1 MIFLGTCFMPT
12 FQFGTTVIEYTLQQV
27 KGKEDISI
35 VVEWMEGVTVTSPG
49 HLGQEEIDHILRKKA
64 P

>member
-1 MIFLGTCFMPT
+1 MPT